1 MSISGNM
8 VGSYSQIGKTFI
20 IQDIDGNEITGI
32 VTASKVIFTAGDNDV
47 REGMVYASDSGVS
60 TGTKNIPIYRTTA
73 GSELIMPGS
82 IFSIPLYQYMQYDY
96 TVFQC
101 LITLMDMTNIN
112 NSVNTNMIVLNN
124 GVYEVNSVNK
134 LADVSK
140 NTETKSVDLNITN
153 DSENYY
159 LIHYFTYREE
169 E

>member
-1 MSISGNM
+1 M
-8 VGSYSQIGKTFI
+8 
-20 IQDIDGNEITGI
+20 
-32 VTASKVIFTAGDNDV
+32 
-47 REGMVYASDSGVS
+47 
-60 TGTKNIPIYRTTA
+60 
-73 GSELIMPGS
+73 
-82 IFSIPLYQYMQYDY
+82 
-96 TVFQC
+96 
-101 LITLMDMTNIN
+101 ITLMDMSNIN

-124 GVYEVNSVNK
+124 GVYEVNSTNK